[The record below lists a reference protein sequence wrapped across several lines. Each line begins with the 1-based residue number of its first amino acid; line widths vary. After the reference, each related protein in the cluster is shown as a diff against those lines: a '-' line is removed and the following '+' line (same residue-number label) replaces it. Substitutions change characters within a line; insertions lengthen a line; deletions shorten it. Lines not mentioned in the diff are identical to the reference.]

1 MVEKTMFELIDICFI
16 WGKLTLHAQR
26 IIDIMEI
33 LNRDISM
40 PSSLVTN
47 GTFGNKHI
55 LKKIIQC
62 ESKDFLIT
70 LDK

>member
-1 MVEKTMFELIDICFI
+1 
-16 WGKLTLHAQR
+16 
-26 IIDIMEI
+26 MEI

>member
-1 MVEKTMFELIDICFI
+1 
-16 WGKLTLHAQR
+16 
-26 IIDIMEI
+26 MEI

-62 ESKDFLIT
+62 ESKDFLIR
-70 LDK
+70 LDKHKNINDSLRMYCIPKLDIKNLTFCAHFI